1 MNSSTN
7 KNVLISGASIAG
19 LTCAYFM
26 HQLGYQVTV
35 IEQADALRTHGSAVN
50 LAGKALDAAKQMG
63 IYQALKP
70 NALKLDKWEFKNAD
84 NVTVGGLPI
93 DQDNREEEIEIERD
107 KLLQILMGNVQSKA
121 TFVFGDRITGL
132 YETEDGIEV
141 TFQNRLSQQFQ
152 LVLGCDGAHSGV
164 RKLWFGPEAD
174 YIHFLNHYFSITI
187 VPKLLIPQGTA
198 QMYNV
203 PDKVVMLNAYNHKT
217 DVCFCFYSEEQLDY
231 DYRDTDQ
238 QSRIIEQHFTEQGW
252 RTTELLREMQQA
264 ETTYFD
270 QFCQVKM
277 PHWSKG
283 RVALIGDAAHCASP
297 AAGIGGSL
305 AMAGAAALADA
316 LSKHPDNRTAAFRE
330 YEQSLRPF
338 VEDVQAT
345 AVNMLHHYLIPPTEE
360 AIRERNTL
368 QMFG

>member
-1 MNSSTN
+1 MKSSAN
-7 KNVLISGASIAG
+7 KTVLISGASIAG

-26 HQLGYQVTV
+26 QRLGYEVTV
-35 IEQADALRTHGSAVN
+35 IEQADALRTYGSAVN
-50 LAGKALDAAKQMG
+50 LTGKALDAAKQMG
-63 IYQALKP
+63 IYRALKA
-70 NALKLDKWEFKNAD
+70 NALKLDKWEFKNTD
-84 NVTVGGLPI
+84 DVTVGELQT
-93 DQDNREEEIEIERD
+93 DQDKREEEIEIERD
-107 KLLQILMGNVQSKA
+107 KLLQILIGTVQSKA
-121 TFVFGDRITGL
+121 TFVFGDRVTGL
-132 YETEDGIEV
+132 HETEEGIEV
-141 TFQNRLSQQFQ
+141 TFQNRSSQMFQ

-174 YIHFLNHYFSITI
+174 YIHFLNHYFSLTI

-203 PDKVVMLNAYNHKT
+203 PGKVVMLNAYNHKT

-238 QSRIIEQHFTEQGW
+238 QSRIIEQHFTGQGW
-252 RTTELLREMQQA
+252 RTTELLGEMQQA

-277 PHWSKG
+277 PRWTKG
-283 RVALIGDAAHCASP
+283 RVALVGDAAHCASP

-316 LSKHPDNRTAAFRE
+316 LTKHPGDYTLAFQE

-338 VEDVQAT
+338 VEEVQAT